1 MTEGKGKVFM
11 NILMRISDDR
21 SQHVIMLFFL
31 ALIISSLTC
40 CSTPAKKDIQSE
52 IDSISARFV
61 PDKRLGICKIS
72 SRAGERNTLIL
83 TGETTDFQ
91 AKQEL
96 IKTLDNKGIILIDSI
111 LILPDT
117 VNSKK
122 YMGLVNLSVINLRK
136 DPDHRAELVS
146 QAILGT
152 PVRVLKNNNS
162 WLLIQ
167 TPDQYIAWTERS
179 SINLMSRSEM
189 NEWKKSERVI
199 YLENSGWIYSKLGES
214 AIVGDLVAGCILQK
228 TGESQSFVDVILPD
242 GRKGV
247 VYKKAVMS
255 FDTFRNHTIK
265 DAGGVIKS
273 ALSLLGVPY
282 LWGGSSTKG
291 VDCSGFVQTV
301 YFNNGLILLRD
312 ASLQALHGYPV
323 DLSEGFSLLRE
334 GDLLFFGSKEN
345 SDLRVTHVAI
355 YKGDS
360 EYINSAGR
368 VMINSLDST
377 HTNYNSY
384 RRRSLLA
391 ARRIIDVDNDPG
403 IVPVMRHLWY

>member
-1 MTEGKGKVFM
+1 MTEGKRKVFRT
-11 NILMRISDDR
+11 ILVRISDDR
-21 SQHVIMLFFL
+21 SKHVIMLFFL
-31 ALIISSLTC
+31 ALIICTLTC

-52 IDSISARFV
+52 IDSISVRFV

-72 SRAGERNTLIL
+72 SRAGEKNTLIL

-91 AKQEL
+91 AKQEV
-96 IKTLDNKGIILIDSI
+96 IKTLDNKGISLIDSI

-117 VNSKK
+117 VNNKK

-136 DPDHRAELVS
+136 EPDHRAELVS

-152 PVRVLKNNNS
+152 PVLVLKNKNS

-167 TPDQYIAWTERS
+167 TPDKYIAWTEKS
-179 SINLMSRSEM
+179 SVYLMSREEID
-189 NEWKKSERVI
+189 EWRKSERII
-199 YLENSGWIYSKLGES
+199 YLENSGWIYSGPGES

-228 TGESQSFVDVILPD
+228 SGESQSFVDVILPD
-242 GRKGV
+242 GRTGV
-247 VYKKAVMS
+247 VIKKAVMS
-255 FDTFRNHTIK
+255 FDTFRSQTIK
-265 DAGGVIKS
+265 DAGGVIKR

-312 ASLQALHGYPV
+312 ASLQSLHGSPV
-323 DLSEGFSLLRE
+323 EVSEGFSNLRE
-334 GDLLFFGSKEN
+334 GDLLFFGSREN
-345 SDLRVTHVAI
+345 SVLHVTHVAI

-360 EYINSAGR
+360 EYINSSGR

-377 HTNYNSY
+377 HANYNSY

-391 ARRIIDVDNDPG
+391 ARRIIDADDDPG
-403 IVPVMRHLWY
+403 IVLVKRHLWY